1 VLQARGQVLLEVN
14 RDYSHPE
21 RLLGEHRWREFLV
34 NPTEEEARRSS
45 TVFYSTYNAGRQA
58 QKDGWHFPAFS
69 PSSPMVACFL
79 GWKRIDAADSWFNI
93 HIPVNPCVPRFDLY

>member
-1 VLQARGQVLLEVN
+1 MLHSHCLIVSPPQSNVLQARGQVLLEVN

-34 NPTEEEARRSS
+34 NLTEEEAGRSS
-45 TVFYSTYNAGRQA
+45 MVFYSTYSAGRQA

-69 PSSPMVACFL
+69 PSSPIVACFFRL
-79 GWKRIDAADSWFNI
+79 ET
-93 HIPVNPCVPRFDLY
+93 Y